1 MEVQVAVVGN
11 TKDDTQELKWLLLRV
26 FTVARAM
33 GNNRLDPTGLIKELR
48 EKFNCN
54 NDCEVA
60 RLAAEMNHEEL
71 KELCAKYSSYEPDM
85 DVERFLLDPMTLDK
99 LHADALNDSVYHI
112 TDDKFEYLDSSKIR
126 KQLKY
131 EKNPMRRKQLEI
143 DLRCSLPDR
152 GKHYKG
158 KKFKKKK

>member
-1 MEVQVAVVGN
+1 MGVQVAVIGSN
-11 TKDDTQELKWLLLRV
+11 KDDTQELKWLLLRA
-26 FTVARAM
+26 FTVVRAM
-33 GNNRLDPTGLIKELR
+33 GNNRLDPTGIIKELR
-48 EKFNCN
+48 EKFNCTD
-54 NDCEVA
+54 DCEVA
-60 RLAAEMNHEEL
+60 RLAREMDYTEF
-71 KELCAKYSSYEPDM
+71 KELCMKHSSYEPDI
-85 DVERFLLDPMTLDK
+85 DVESLLLDPMTIDK
-99 LHADALNDSVYHI
+99 LHADALNDSIYHI

>member
-1 MEVQVAVVGN
+1 MAITGN
-11 TKDDTQELKWLLLRV
+11 MDNTQELKWLLIKI
-26 FTVARAM
+26 FTVARSL
-33 GNNRLDPTGLIKELR
+33 GYNKTEPISIVKELR
-48 EKFNCN
+48 EKYNCED
-54 NDCEVA
+54 DCEVA
-60 RLAAEMNHEEL
+60 RLARDMDYEEFS
-71 KELCAKYSSYEPDM
+71 EICSKYSSYEP
-85 DVERFLLDPMTLDK
+85 EPELATLLLDSLMIDK

-112 TDDKFEYLDSSKIR
+112 TDDRFEYLDSSKIR